1 MRRKLNALLLK
12 EVGERRRS
20 YVFAL
25 LQRVL
30 QKQVSL
36 SNKRMSV
43 ASSSYNAE
51 AVVAAQHQA
60 EHQQPHS
67 LPTQLQALPPSQP
80 PQQHVSFPQQKPQA
94 GIHHVAP
101 GAPIPPYGIQA
112 IPTGPATTRI
122 SIPEQS
128 SYSHTETAV

>member
-1 MRRKLNALLLK
+1 MNAFRHGMDSQHLQQAT
-12 EVGERRRS
+12 S
-20 YVFAL
+20 NPNI
-25 LQRVL
+25 QRVL

-51 AVVAAQHQA
+51 AVVAAQHQV

-67 LPTQLQALPPSQP
+67 LPTQLQALPPSQQP

-101 GAPIPPYGIQA
+101 GAPIPPYGI
-112 IPTGPATTRI
+112 PTGPATTRI